1 MRAITYGNSVGTK
14 PADPGLERGMKP
26 ITFETAMQKGP
37 LADATRLDIT
47 MQRLCYQLIEN
58 HGDFSQSAL
67 IGLQPRGVYV
77 ARRLKSHLER
87 ILSGKDIRLG
97 ELDVT
102 FYRDDFRRREI
113 LAPSATKMDFV
124 IEGLRV
130 ILVDD
135 VLYTGRTIRSGL
147 DAIIDFGRPAKVELL
162 TLVDRRY
169 SRHLPIEPDYIGIS
183 VDTITE
189 EKVRVQWKEMEGEDG
204 IWLV

>member
-1 MRAITYGNSVGTK
+1 
-14 PADPGLERGMKP
+14 
-26 ITFETAMQKGP
+26 MQKHP

-47 MQRLCYQLIEN
+47 IQRLCYQLIEN
-58 HGDFSQSAL
+58 HGDFSSTAL
-67 IGLQPRGVYV
+67 IGLQPRGIFV
-77 ARRLKSHLER
+77 ARRLKTHLER
-87 ILSGKDIRLG
+87 ILGGKAVRLG

-102 FYRDDFRRREI
+102 FYRDDYRRREI
-113 LAPSATKMDFV
+113 LAPSATRMDFV

-130 ILVDD
+130 VLVDD

-147 DAIIDFGRPAKVELL
+147 DALIDFGRPEKVELL

-189 EKVRVQWKEMEGEDG
+189 EKVKVRWKETDGEDG

>member
-1 MRAITYGNSVGTK
+1 
-14 PADPGLERGMKP
+14 
-26 ITFETAMQKGP
+26 MQQRP

-58 HGDFSQSAL
+58 HGDFARSAL
-67 IGLQPRGVYV
+67 IGLQPRGVFV
-77 ARRLKSHLER
+77 ARRLQQHLQR
-87 ILSGKDIRLG
+87 ILGGSDVRLG

-113 LAPSATKMDFV
+113 LAPSSTRMDFV

-130 ILVDD
+130 VLVDD

-147 DAIIDFGRPAKVELL
+147 DALIDFGRPEKVELL

-189 EKVRVQWKEMEGEDG
+189 EKVKVRWKETDGEDG

>member
-1 MRAITYGNSVGTK
+1 
-14 PADPGLERGMKP
+14 
-26 ITFETAMQKGP
+26 MQKRP
-37 LADATRLDIT
+37 LADANRLDIT

-58 HGDFSQSAL
+58 HGDFSKTAL
-67 IGLQPRGVYV
+67 IGLQPRGVFV
-77 ARRLKSHLER
+77 ARRLKAHLER
-87 ILSGKDIRLG
+87 ILEGRKIRLG

-113 LAPSATKMDFV
+113 LAPSATNMDFV
-124 IEGLRV
+124 IEDLKV
-130 ILVDD
+130 VLVDD

-147 DAIIDFGRPAKVELL
+147 DALIDFGRPEKVELL
-162 TLVDRRY
+162 TLIDRRY

-189 EKVRVQWKEMEGEDG
+189 EKVKVQWKETDGEDG

>member
-1 MRAITYGNSVGTK
+1 
-14 PADPGLERGMKP
+14 
-26 ITFETAMQKGP
+26 MQKRP

-47 MQRLCYQLIEN
+47 MQRLCFQLIEN
-58 HGDFSQSAL
+58 HGDFSKTAL
-67 IGLQPRGVYV
+67 IGLQPRGVFV
-77 ARRLKSHLER
+77 ARRLKAHLER
-87 ILSGKDIRLG
+87 ILTGQQVRLG

-113 LAPSATKMDFV
+113 LAPSSTKMDFV
-124 IEGLRV
+124 IEGLKV
-130 ILVDD
+130 VLVDD

-147 DAIIDFGRPAKVELL
+147 DAIIDFGRPEKVELL
-162 TLVDRRY
+162 ALVDRRY

-189 EKVRVQWKEMEGEDG
+189 EKVKVQWKETDGEDG